1 MRYTYGHRA
10 HLVLVQVGPETGLVQ
25 VKKYCIVEDCV
36 TILDQVIVDGQ
47 ILGGA
52 AQGIGN
58 VLFEELKYD
67 AEGQLLTG
75 SLLDYLV
82 PTVLDMPEFH
92 IVHTETPAPFTPGG
106 VKGIGEAGTIGAD
119 PAVANAVADAV
130 LSVHVEL
137 TEPPVSPQA
146 VWALINT
153 NQAHAHETVTT
164 PSQA

>member
-1 MRYTYGHRA
+1 
-10 HLVLVQVGPETGLVQ
+10 
-25 VKKYCIVEDCV
+25 
-36 TILDQVIVDGQ
+36 
-47 ILGGA
+47 
-52 AQGIGN
+52 
-58 VLFEELKYD
+58 
-67 AEGQLLTG
+67 LLTG

-106 VKGIGEAGTIGAD
+106 VKGIGEAGTVGAD
-119 PAVANAVADAV
+119 PAGADAV
-130 LSVHVEL
+130 LSMHVEL